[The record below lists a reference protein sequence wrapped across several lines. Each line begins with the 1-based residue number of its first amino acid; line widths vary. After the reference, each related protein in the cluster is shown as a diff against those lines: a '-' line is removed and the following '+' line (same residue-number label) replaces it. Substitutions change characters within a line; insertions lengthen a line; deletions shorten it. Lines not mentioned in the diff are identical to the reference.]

1 MSVVRRIARPLIAA
15 TFVNGGL
22 DQLRHPG
29 SKADRAAPIVQKIA
43 PALGLPNDTEL
54 LVRANG
60 ATMVGAGILFAL
72 GRVPRLAALALA
84 ATLAPTTVAGHAF
97 WKIDDPQA
105 RAVQKLHFFKNTS
118 MLGGLLL
125 AIVDTDGKPGLSWRA
140 RRAARD
146 TARTAKHAKR
156 EAKLAARTAR
166 REAKIAR
173 LHVED
178 ALPLP

>member
-15 TFVNGGL
+15 TFVDGGL
-22 DQLRHPG
+22 DQLRHPSAKAG
-29 SKADRAAPIVQKIA
+29 SAAPVVEKLA

-54 LVRANG
+54 LVRVNG
-60 ATMVGAGILFAL
+60 ATMAGAGLLFAL
-72 GRVPRLAALALA
+72 GKLPRLAALALV
-84 ATLAPTTVAGHAF
+84 ATLAPTTIAGHAF
-97 WKIDDPQA
+97 WKVDDPQT
-105 RAVQKLHFFKNTS
+105 RRQQKLHFFKNTS

-125 AIVDTDGKPGLSWRA
+125 AVVDTEGKPGLSWRA
-140 RRAARD
+140 RRATKDAARG
-146 TARTAKHAKR
+146 AKHAKR
-156 EAKLAARTAR
+156 EAKLAARSAR